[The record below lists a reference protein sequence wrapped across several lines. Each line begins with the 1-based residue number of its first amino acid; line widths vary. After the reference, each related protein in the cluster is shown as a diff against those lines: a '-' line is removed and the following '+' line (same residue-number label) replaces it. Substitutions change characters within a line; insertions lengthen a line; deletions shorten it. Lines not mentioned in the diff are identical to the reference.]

1 MMGLFDRLI
10 TKAVRT
16 ATNTITDT
24 IIDNTVKPAA
34 QQTVKDSLGIKDV
47 KYDIPSAYSDFPEY
61 PSSMT
66 SKPYETKTDKYTRL
80 TITYSGDIKSEYEN
94 TLLSSGFSRESNVR
108 YDKGNTYVIVES
120 LGSNTKIVYHIKK

>member
-1 MMGLFDRLI
+1 MMGLFDRFI

-47 KYDIPSAYSDFPEY
+47 KYDIPSTYSDFPEY

-80 TITYSGDIKSEYEN
+80 TITYSGNIKSEYEN
-94 TLLSSGFSRESNVR
+94 TLLASGFSRGSNVR